1 MPIDK
6 QIKILESLLL
16 PQSHLAY
23 ELDVC
28 GNYEISRTHH
38 LLCVEVID
46 KIQHLRKLLP
56 AAPFSFDMNQN
67 HLLNS

>member
-1 MPIDK
+1 MSIEK
-6 QIKILESLLL
+6 QIKILETLLL

-23 ELDVC
+23 ELDIC

-46 KIQHLRKLLP
+46 KIQSLRKHIP
-56 AAPFSFDMNQN
+56 AAPFSFDINQN
-67 HLLNS
+67 HLLNG